1 MKILIAILAL
11 GATLYALVLLLAY
24 VAQDRLIFPAIP
36 LAQTPDEVGVGD
48 MAVVS
53 VRTGDELDLLG
64 WYKAPAASGRPTL
77 LLFHGNGETVAWN
90 GHIARAL
97 IDGGYG
103 VFMAEYRGYGGNPGK
118 PSEAGLYEDGR
129 AALDFLEASG
139 ARVVLHGYSL
149 GSGVAVQLAAERRVE
164 AVILAAPYTSIADIG
179 GGLLPFLP
187 VRSML
192 RHSFDSFSKI
202 GQVKVPLLIYH
213 GTLDRMIP
221 TDHSRHLF
229 EAANAPKRFV
239 ALEGAGHVGLWASG
253 GEKAVLSFLETLPAM
268 VSAGAHLGR

>member
-1 MKILIAILAL
+1 MKIPIAILAV
-11 GATLYALVLLLAY
+11 GATLYAVALLLAY

-36 LAQTPDEVGVGD
+36 LAQTPEEVGVGD

-53 VRTGDELDLLG
+53 VRTGDGLDLQG
-64 WYKAPAASGRPTL
+64 WYKAPAALGKTTL

-97 IDGGYG
+97 IDAGYG

-118 PSEAGLYEDGR
+118 PSEAGLYHDGR
-129 AALDFLEASG
+129 AALDFLEAAG

-149 GSGVAVQLAAERRVE
+149 GSGVAVQLATERRVE

-179 GGLLPFLP
+179 GRLLSFLP
-187 VRSML
+187 VRSLL
-192 RHSFDSFSKI
+192 RHPFDSFSKI
-202 GQVKVPLLIYH
+202 GRVNAPLLIYH
-213 GTLDRMIP
+213 GTLDRVIP
-221 TDHSRHLF
+221 TDHSSRLF
-229 EAANAPKRFV
+229 ESANTPKTFV

-253 GEKAVLSFLETLPAM
+253 GGTAVLSFLGTLPA
-268 VSAGAHLGR
+268 VISDGADQAQ

>member
-53 VRTGDELDLLG
+53 VRTGDGLDLLG

-149 GSGVAVQLAAERRVE
+149 GSGVAVQLATERRVE

-179 GGLLPFLP
+179 ARLLPFLP
-187 VRSML
+187 VRSMI
-192 RHSFDSFSKI
+192 RHPFDSLSKI
-202 GQVKVPLLIYH
+202 GQVKAPLLIYH
-213 GTLDRMIP
+213 GTLDRVISV
-221 TDHSRHLF
+221 DHSGHLF
-229 EAANAPKRFV
+229 EAANNPKTFV
-239 ALEGAGHVGLWASG
+239 VLEGADHVGLWASG
-253 GEKAVLSFLETLPAM
+253 GEKAVLSFLETLPSM
-268 VSAGAHLGR
+268 MSVRTGN

>member
-11 GATLYALVLLLAY
+11 GATVYALILLLAY

-36 LAQTPDEVGVGD
+36 LAQSPDGVGVGD

-53 VRTGDELDLLG
+53 VRTGDGLDLLG
-64 WYKAPAASGRPTL
+64 WHKAPRTVGNPTL

-97 IDGGYG
+97 IDAGYG

-149 GSGVAVQLAAERRVE
+149 GSGIAVQLATERRVE

-179 GGLLPFLP
+179 GRLLPFLP
-187 VRSML
+187 VRSMI
-192 RHSFDSFSKI
+192 RHPFDSFSKI
-202 GQVKVPLLIYH
+202 GQVKTPLLIYH
-213 GTLDRMIP
+213 GTLDRVIP
-221 TDHSRHLF
+221 ADHSRRLI
-229 EAANAPKRFV
+229 EAANTPKRFV
-239 ALEGAGHVGLWASG
+239 AIEGADHVGLWASG
-253 GEKAVLSFLETLPAM
+253 GEKAVLSFLKMLPSVISERADR
-268 VSAGAHLGR
+268 VR

>member
-53 VRTGDELDLLG
+53 VRTGDGLDLLG
-64 WYKAPAASGRPTL
+64 WHKAPAASGRPTL

-139 ARVVLHGYSL
+139 ARVALHGYSL
-149 GSGVAVQLAAERRVE
+149 GSGVAVQLATERRVE
-164 AVILAAPYTSIADIG
+164 AVILAAPYTSIAEIG
-179 GGLLPFLP
+179 GRLLPFLP
-187 VRSML
+187 VRSMI
-192 RHSFDSFSKI
+192 RHPFDSLSKI
-202 GQVKVPLLIYH
+202 GQVKAPLLIYH
-213 GTLDRMIP
+213 GALDRVISI
-221 TDHSRHLF
+221 DHSRHLF
-229 EAANAPKRFV
+229 DAANNPKTFI
-239 ALEGAGHVGLWASG
+239 ALEGADHVGLWASG
-253 GEKAVLSFLETLPAM
+253 GEKAVLSFLEMLPSM
-268 VSAGAHLGR
+268 MSERTGN